1 MKILQV
7 AANSGYGGMPFH
19 VLTLSKGL
27 KERGHEVE
35 LLSLDEGP
43 LLDEFIRA
51 GIPVTSVPFLG
62 RRTRRDPVTLL
73 KSAGLVRKTIHGKNP
88 DIVHTHGPRAH
99 FFVDMAQLFTN
110 GPAVVS
116 SVHGSYSQFI
126 SGNRGEFGYAA
137 STLKKMQYGGIDKF
151 TARRSAMIIAVCE
164 ATRRELIQSLKIAP
178 DKVRVVSNGIEER
191 RVEPQAVEA
200 LRREFGCGDNEKLV
214 AYVGRIAF
222 HKGTG
227 LLAEAAEIVA
237 ADMPEARFV
246 AVGEGPMVEG
256 LRSRTAAGPLA
267 GRFIVAG
274 RRRDAVDVIA
284 ASDLLILPSLSEGLP
299 LTLLEAAMTGTAMVA
314 SDTGGIPEI
323 VIEGETGLLVPVGDR
338 RRLAAA
344 IERLLADDQERVS
357 MGAAARRLWER
368 RFTVP
373 RMIDGVE
380 EIYLK
385 VAEQNDTEHPLM
397 STAGCFFKK

>member
-7 AANSGYGGMPFH
+7 AANTGYGGMPFH
-19 VLTLSKGL
+19 VLTLAKGL
-27 KERGHEVE
+27 KERGHEVS

-43 LLDEFIRA
+43 LLDEFVRA
-51 GIPVTSVPFLG
+51 GIPVTSMPFLG
-62 RRTRRDPVTLL
+62 RRAGRDPLTLL
-73 KSAGLVRKTIHGKNP
+73 RSAGMVRKTIRGNNP

-116 SVHGSYSQFI
+116 SVHGSYSQFV

-137 STLKKMQYGGIDKF
+137 SALKKIQYGGIDKL
-151 TARRSAMIIAVCE
+151 TARRSAMLIAVCE

-200 LRREFGCGDNEKLV
+200 LRREFGCGDDEKLV
-214 AYVGRIAF
+214 AYVGRIAY
-222 HKGTG
+222 HKGTE

-237 ADMPEARFV
+237 AGMSEARFV
-246 AVGEGPMVEG
+246 VVGEGPMVEG
-256 LRSRTAAGPLA
+256 LRLRTARGPLA
-267 GRFIVAG
+267 GRFIIAG
-274 RRRDAVDVIA
+274 SRSDAVDVIA

-314 SDTGGIPEI
+314 SNTGGIPEV
-323 VIEGETGLLVPVGDR
+323 VIDGETGVLVPVGDS
-338 RRLAAA
+338 RRLAGA
-344 IERLLADDQERVS
+344 IERLLADDQERER
-357 MGAAARRLWER
+357 MGTAARLLWEH

-373 RMIDGVE
+373 RMIDAME
-380 EIYLK
+380 EIYSK
-385 VAEQNDTEHPLM
+385 VVA
-397 STAGCFFKK
+397 AAR